1 MADRDLTPTRGLW
14 LLCPLSTA
22 HYIQQINKIQ
32 FPKHFL
38 KDEEAAYVH
47 SFPQESSTDRSGGN
61 RFYSS
66 SVLGKQIP
74 RKKVRAQEGR
84 EWSNTS
90 ISSTAESEGPET
102 QTPGWTP
109 LPCSTLPR
117 QHLQTEL
124 SSKCRLP
131 METQTKMMEASKA
144 SLEPFLLLAL
154 WLPCENRRRTQDS
167 SHSSADEKC
176 GIVRV
181 HISESC
187 LFCDALWP
195 RQMGNHEVSTLDSR
209 LPTLGH
215 DRETTNSSLN
225 LILTS
230 SHYRDCTA
238 FQIPL
243 LSSLAPPTPI
253 SSPSSP
259 DSLRSFKSWFY
270 FIYIRSRNHKWKRKY
285 HMYLSETDL
294 INLMII
300 GYIHLLVNGITLYF
314 MD

>member
-47 SFPQESSTDRSGGN
+47 SFPQESSADRSGGN

-109 LPCSTLPR
+109 LPR

-131 METQTKMMEASKA
+131 METQTKKMEASEA
-144 SLEPFLLLAL
+144 SLDPFLLLAL

-195 RQMGNHEVSTLDSR
+195 RQMGTHEVSTLDSR

-230 SHYRDCTA
+230 SHYIDCTS
-238 FQIPL
+238 FQTPL

-270 FIYIRSRNHKWKRKY
+270 FIYKRSRNHKWKKKY
-285 HMYLSETDL
+285 PMCLSETGL